1 MSILQGLTLVAMP
14 VAELAGGHI
23 FEVAGYGAVYI
34 VSLCICTCGLL
45 YVMVV
50 IPSQT
55 NISVERRDSIVADES
70 TPINTEN
77 DKKETKPKDDS
88 VTKKSSLLQTI
99 RKIITKGNRTIVE
112 SYR

>member
-1 MSILQGLTLVAMP
+1 MRGNSHELYETYILS
-14 VAELAGGHI
+14 I

-34 VSLCICTCGLL
+34 VSLCICACGLL

-55 NISVERRDSIVADES
+55 NISAERRDSIVADES
-70 TPINTEN
+70 THLNTEN

-88 VTKKSSLLQTI
+88 VTKKSTLLHTI
-99 RKIITKGNRTIVE
+99 RKIITNGNRTIVE